1 MGKFHTSVL
10 SLIKRGF
17 SLQFKFYLLYLVGPV
32 RCNSLS
38 LAIFVRQ
45 PHAHSASTGL
55 FCYIPYAPQH
65 VCADYAYAHP
75 RKVYPIVT
83 SGTRTCAD
91 KRYGWIADAAACEA
105 AAGLKD
111 RKTETAGRRI
121 ES

>member
-1 MGKFHTSVL
+1 M
-10 SLIKRGF
+10 
-17 SLQFKFYLLYLVGPV
+17 
-32 RCNSLS
+32 
-38 LAIFVRQ
+38 
-45 PHAHSASTGL
+45 
-55 FCYIPYAPQH
+55 
-65 VCADYAYAHP
+65 CADYAYAHP

-121 ES
+121 ESYGRRVRVGSRKRKRNTQEKP